1 MKNLKQK
8 IIALGAA
15 ILLNAYA
22 GMSLAATP
30 VEDAGTYYVVQS
42 KMNLWDVTH
51 KFCPKDE
58 CLTIFYLKLLSLNHL
73 PEGTRLMPGDVLFL
87 PDV

>member
-30 VEDAGTYYVVQS
+30 GTYYVIQS

-73 PEGTRLMPGDVLFL
+73 KEGVQLMPGDVLFL

>member
-1 MKNLKQK
+1 MKNFKQK
-8 IIALGAA
+8 ILALGAA

-22 GMSLAATP
+22 GSLAATP
-30 VEDAGTYYVVQS
+30 VEDAETYYVVQS

-73 PEGTRLMPGDVLFL
+73 KEGVQLMPGDVLFL

>member
-1 MKNLKQK
+1 MKNFKQK
-8 IIALGAA
+8 ILALGAA
-15 ILLNAYA
+15 ILLNTYA
-22 GMSLAATP
+22 GSLAATP

-73 PEGTRLMPGDVLFL
+73 KEGVQLMPGDVLFL

>member
-1 MKNLKQK
+1 MKNFKQK
-8 IIALGAA
+8 ILALGAA

-22 GMSLAATP
+22 GSLAATP
-30 VEDAGTYYVVQS
+30 VEDAGTYYVVQA

-73 PEGTRLMPGDVLFL
+73 KEGVQLMPGDVLFL